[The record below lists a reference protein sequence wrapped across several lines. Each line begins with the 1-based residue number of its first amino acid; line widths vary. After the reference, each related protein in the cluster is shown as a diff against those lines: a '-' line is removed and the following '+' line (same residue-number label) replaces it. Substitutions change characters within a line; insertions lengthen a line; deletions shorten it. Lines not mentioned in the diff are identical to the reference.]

1 MSWLQMRQ
9 AIRLVVAFVALYVLL
24 DWASYLAPLQGL
36 NLTPWN
42 PTPALGMLFVARR
55 GWVALPALWLAIV
68 ASDIF
73 VRGASIDTQSTLLL
87 AAVLAFGYA
96 SLARALQRH
105 LADGGQ
111 FSSPAELFKWSLI
124 IGVGTLLI
132 GALYVFTLLA
142 TGVLAAEHGLN
153 GLVRFWI
160 GDCIGIFIALP
171 LMWWLQDAPRRKRF
185 LAAIWNW
192 DSVGYAA
199 LILVA
204 LWVAFDLGSQAHFR
218 YFYVLFLPVVW
229 AASRQGLPGAV
240 LCVSLLQLGMVVAGS
255 LQDASDISLLELQIR
270 ALLLALVGFIIG
282 TAIDEQR
289 RAAADLRQT
298 TRLAVA
304 GEMAGA
310 LAHEINQ
317 PLTALSAYASACER
331 VSLLSGQEVQLR
343 ELVKR
348 LAQEVHRL
356 AGVVG
361 RLRDFLR
368 TGATQLE
375 SVSASE
381 LLEEACRPYRE
392 FAPGVQLCLAPVPPV
407 VLYVDR
413 LQIGV
418 VLRNLLA
425 NAHEAS
431 APDPSR
437 ATPCAIS
444 INCTVNV
451 DVLTIDIAD
460 SGPGIDS
467 EFSERL
473 FEPFASTK
481 SSGLGLGLAISR
493 AIAEAHGGRLR
504 VCPESRTGG
513 CFRLELPIGTE
524 PGETHG

>member
-1 MSWLQMRQ
+1 MQQRLCARPQAGEALLQPCERP
-9 AIRLVVAFVALYVLL
+9 
-24 DWASYLAPLQGL
+24 SSGQG
-36 NLTPWN
+36 
-42 PTPALGMLFVARR
+42 R
-55 GWVALPALWLAIV
+55 LPAR
-68 ASDIF
+68 D
-73 VRGASIDTQSTLLL
+73 
-87 AAVLAFGYA
+87 
-96 SLARALQRH
+96 
-105 LADGGQ
+105 
-111 FSSPAELFKWSLI
+111 P
-124 IGVGTLLI
+124 
-132 GALYVFTLLA
+132 
-142 TGVLAAEHGLN
+142 
-153 GLVRFWI
+153 
-160 GDCIGIFIALP
+160 
-171 LMWWLQDAPRRKRF
+171 
-185 LAAIWNW
+185 
-192 DSVGYAA
+192 
-199 LILVA
+199 
-204 LWVAFDLGSQAHFR
+204 
-218 YFYVLFLPVVW
+218 
-229 AASRQGLPGAV
+229 
-240 LCVSLLQLGMVVAGS
+240 
-255 LQDASDISLLELQIR
+255 
-270 ALLLALVGFIIG
+270 
-282 TAIDEQR
+282 
-289 RAAADLRQT
+289 
-298 TRLAVA
+298 
-304 GEMAGA
+304 
-310 LAHEINQ
+310 
-317 PLTALSAYASACER
+317 
-331 VSLLSGQEVQLR
+331 
-343 ELVKR
+343 
-348 LAQEVHRL
+348 VHRL

-493 AIAEAHGGRLR
+493 AIAEAHGGSLSADGSGHGR
-504 VCPESRTGG
+504 
-513 CFRLELPIGTE
+513 FRLVLPM
-524 PGETHG
+524 ETSSRRSHG